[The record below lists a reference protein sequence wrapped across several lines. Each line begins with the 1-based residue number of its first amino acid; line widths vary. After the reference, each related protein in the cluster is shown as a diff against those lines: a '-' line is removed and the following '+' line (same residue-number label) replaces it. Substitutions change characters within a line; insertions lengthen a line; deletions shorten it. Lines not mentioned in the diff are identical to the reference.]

1 MPGIPARPVD
11 TTAEADRVQ
20 VNLLRAASVARRLQ
34 IALSLSATVISAAR
48 RALERT
54 DSRASKQERDLRFV
68 ALHYGPALAAG
79 LRADL
84 AQRELDR
91 RERA

>member
-1 MPGIPARPVD
+1 MRGIPARPTD

-20 VNLLRAASVARRLQ
+20 IDLLRAVPVARRLQ
-34 IALSLSATVISAAR
+34 IALALSATVISAAR

-54 DSRASKQERDLRFV
+54 TPRASKRERDLRFV
-68 ALHYGPALAAG
+68 ELHYGPSLADA

-84 AQRELDR
+84 VHRELDR
-91 RERA
+91 RNPA